1 MNIDLA
7 TWKSLMTLTRAV
19 SVEKLGAKPD
29 SKVHG
34 RRREGDTEYRKLF

>member
-1 MNIDLA
+1 
-7 TWKSLMTLTRAV
+7 MTLTRAV

-34 RRREGDTEYRKLF
+34 RRRDGDPECRELF